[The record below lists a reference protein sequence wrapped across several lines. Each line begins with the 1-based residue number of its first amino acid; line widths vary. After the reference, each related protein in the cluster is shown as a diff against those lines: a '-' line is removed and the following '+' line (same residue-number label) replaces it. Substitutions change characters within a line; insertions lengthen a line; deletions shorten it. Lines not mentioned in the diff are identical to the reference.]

1 MEDEKLKELF
11 SDFRP
16 DLSPDSCFMS
26 KLQDSLDKVELVKQ
40 HNIELKSRNKKAVMA
55 AALAGFISG
64 VFFTLLLP
72 YTDSFAQRFEISM
85 PHFGSNTAFLSYDC
99 LKWIIGAFLSV
110 ASALTAY
117 DIATARLKH
126 NHAGI

>member
-16 DLSPDSCFMS
+16 NLSPDSCFMS
-26 KLQDSLDKVELVKQ
+26 KLQDSLEKVELVKQ
-40 HNIELKSRNKKAVMA
+40 HNIELKNRNKKAVTA
-55 AALAGFISG
+55 AAIAGFISG
-64 VFFTLLLP
+64 VLFTLLLP
-72 YTDSFAQRFEISM
+72 YTDSFAQNFEISM
-85 PHFGSNTAFLSYDC
+85 PQFGSSTMFLSYDC

-117 DIATARLKH
+117 DITTARLKH
-126 NHAGI
+126 KHAVL